1 LKKKNV
7 LQKFGK
13 FYDSLSD
20 DERRQIMDLLSCW
33 RGPDSED
40 QEMKTRTSAKI
51 RYEILKYVKTPMPA
65 EKMLGRTYWLHTFS
79 SCEFNA
85 EKLTSNDVEICTGH
99 FRAHLSAA
107 YHILKEIGEL

>member
-1 LKKKNV
+1 
-7 LQKFGK
+7 
-13 FYDSLSD
+13 
-20 DERRQIMDLLSCW
+20 
-33 RGPDSED
+33 
-40 QEMKTRTSAKI
+40 
-51 RYEILKYVKTPMPA
+51 MPA